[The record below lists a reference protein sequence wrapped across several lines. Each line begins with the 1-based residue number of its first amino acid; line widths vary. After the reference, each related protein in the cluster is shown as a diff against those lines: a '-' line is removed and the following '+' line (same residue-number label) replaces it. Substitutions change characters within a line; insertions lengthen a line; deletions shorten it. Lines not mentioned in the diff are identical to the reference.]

1 MDSSAHLPV
10 GSTEIYLH
18 PATRDDF
25 AGGAPG
31 YRYADELAALIDTDI
46 ATLARRPGVVL
57 GGYSDFDQR
66 AVDRF
71 RYPALRTRLLR
82 RRYLADTAAIGNLV
96 RGALWRH

>member
-1 MDSSAHLPV
+1 MSTRRLDGLLRHLPV

-57 GGYSDFDQR
+57 GGYSDF
-66 AVDRF
+66 
-71 RYPALRTRLLR
+71 
-82 RRYLADTAAIGNLV
+82 
-96 RGALWRH
+96 